1 MQHSPLGSW
10 CTSLLMNAM
19 LGSKQPRPCR
29 LRYTAARV
37 HLSLKLSSN
46 HHSLFAPNNNINL
59 IAIMSSQTTTAPTTS
74 SVTNGSNGKA
84 PVNGHRLD
92 EPLVK
97 VQPPRREDL
106 QPSYARV
113 IKADDQDDSTVGWY
127 PKARHS
133 IGQCMGALGAIPCCI
148 LCPNPFKTVHQGN
161 VGLVTK
167 FGRFERAVDPGL
179 VQINPLSENLI
190 QVDVKIQIVEVP
202 KQVCMTKDNVSLQLT
217 SVIYYR
223 ITSPHKAAFGISNIR
238 QALIERTQTTLRHVI
253 GARVL
258 QDVIE
263 RREEIAQ
270 SIREIIEEIAA
281 GWGVEVESML
291 VKDII
296 FSQDLQDSLSMAAQ
310 SKRTGEAKVIAA
322 RAEVESA
329 KLMRQAADIL
339 SSAPAMQ
346 IRYLEAMQAMAK
358 SANSK
363 VIFLPATNQT
373 VQSQLATADAYG
385 EGPSKYRANSNN
397 NNNSGG
403 AAAEYGQGN
412 DGFQSAINSHII
424 ENM

>member
-1 MQHSPLGSW
+1 MDTGS
-10 CTSLLMNAM
+10 
-19 LGSKQPRPCR
+19 
-29 LRYTAARV
+29 
-37 HLSLKLSSN
+37 
-46 HHSLFAPNNNINL
+46 
-59 IAIMSSQTTTAPTTS
+59 
-74 SVTNGSNGKA
+74 GKS
-84 PVNGHRLD
+84 PVNGTSRNGD
-92 EPLVK
+92 EPPKLIN

-106 QPSYARV
+106 QPSYARE
-113 IKADDQDDSTVGWY
+113 IQPDTEDDSAHGWY
-127 PKARHS
+127 GGMINTLGS
-133 IGQCMGALGAIPCCI
+133 VIGTCGAVPCCI
-148 LCPNPFKTVHQGN
+148 VCPNPYRPVDQGN

-167 FGRFERAVDPGL
+167 FGRFYRAVDPGL
-179 VQINPLSENLI
+179 VKVNPLSERLI

-202 KQVCMTKDNVSLQLT
+202 KQVCMTKDNVSLYLT

-238 QALIERTQTTLRHVI
+238 QALVERTQTTLRHVI
-253 GARVL
+253 GARIL

-270 SIREIIEEIAA
+270 DIRGIVEDVA
-281 GWGVEVESML
+281 GHWGVEVESML
-291 VKDII
+291 IKDII
-296 FSQDLQDSLSMAAQ
+296 FSEELQESLSMAAQ

-373 VQSQLATADAYG
+373 VQENMATIAAQGDDV
-385 EGPSKYRANSNN
+385 GPSTAYKPSSPFQSSAEREYGGG
-397 NNNSGG
+397 NSG
-403 AAAEYGQGN
+403 
-412 DGFQSAINSHII
+412 FQQAINAHVI
-424 ENM
+424 EHM

>member
-1 MQHSPLGSW
+1 M
-10 CTSLLMNAM
+10 A
-19 LGSKQPRPCR
+19 
-29 LRYTAARV
+29 
-37 HLSLKLSSN
+37 
-46 HHSLFAPNNNINL
+46 
-59 IAIMSSQTTTAPTTS
+59 
-74 SVTNGSNGKA
+74 SNGTSNSNNKQQDYGMTSGSRS
-84 PVNGHRLD
+84 PNGTQQG
-92 EPLVK
+92 PLVK

-106 QPSYARV
+106 QPSYAQV
-113 IKADDQDDSTVGWY
+113 IKPDTDDAAQHGWY
-127 PKARHS
+127 GAMVNGLGS
-133 IGQCMGALGAIPCCI
+133 FIGTLGAIPCCI
-148 LCPNPFKTVHQGN
+148 CCPNPYKPVSQGN

-167 FGRFERAVDPGL
+167 FGRFARAVDPGL
-179 VQINPLSENLI
+179 VKINPLSETLV

-202 KQVCMTKDNVSLQLT
+202 QQVCMTKDNVNLHLT
-217 SVIYYR
+217 SVIYYH

-238 QALIERTQTTLRHVI
+238 QALVERTQTTLRHVI

-270 SIREIIEEIAA
+270 SIREIIEDTAS
-281 GWGVEVESML
+281 GWGVAVESML
-291 VKDII
+291 IKDII

-358 SANSK
+358 TANSK
-363 VIFLPATNQT
+363 VIFMPGSPNQT
-373 VQSQLATADAYG
+373 VQPQMSVTDSAG
-385 EGPSKYRANSNN
+385 EGPSRYQNAGAFDEF
-397 NNNSGG
+397 GG
-403 AAAEYGQGN
+403 GN
-412 DGFQSAINSHII
+412 PGFQSAINSRIV

>member
-1 MQHSPLGSW
+1 MVPYS
-10 CTSLLMNAM
+10 MND
-19 LGSKQPRPCR
+19 SH
-29 LRYTAARV
+29 T
-37 HLSLKLSSN
+37 
-46 HHSLFAPNNNINL
+46 
-59 IAIMSSQTTTAPTTS
+59 IAESTTS
-74 SVTNGSNGKA
+74 SSRPILGRYSIASTAATMEVNGKGPM
-84 PVNGHRLD
+84 PVNGTNGASAPSNEGPIVR
-92 EPLVK
+92 

-106 QPSYARV
+106 QPSYAKV
-113 IKADDQDDSTVGWY
+113 IEPDDADADSHGWY
-127 PKARHS
+127 GGMINTFGGI
-133 IGQCMGALGAIPCCI
+133 IGTLGAIPCCI
-148 LCPNPFKTVHQGN
+148 CCPNPYQPVNQGN

-167 FGRFERAVDPGL
+167 FGRFARAVDPGL
-179 VQINPLSENLI
+179 VYINPLSEKLV

-223 ITSPHKAAFGISNIR
+223 ITSPHKAAFSIANIR
-238 QALIERTQTTLRHVI
+238 QALVERTQTTLRHVV

-270 SIREIIEEIAA
+270 SIREIIEETSA

-291 VKDII
+291 IKDLI
-296 FSQDLQDSLSMAAQ
+296 FNQELQDSLSMAAQ

-329 KLMRQAADIL
+329 KLMRQAANIL

-363 VIFLPATNQT
+363 VIFMPGPADSGNVVAKALEDGDADPSSVPSGSSYKQQPDAIQQT
-373 VQSQLATADAYG
+373 VNARVLEDL
-385 EGPSKYRANSNN
+385 
-397 NNNSGG
+397 
-403 AAAEYGQGN
+403 
-412 DGFQSAINSHII
+412 
-424 ENM
+424 